1 MSDISKIEKL
11 YSRFAVD
18 FLGEIKSDEF
28 YAYFDNMLRSG
39 TANIALSEK
48 YVERRIDLRWVEA
61 IEQTIIPLDNII
73 RDPNRYIKNIEE
85 IVPIEMARGISTEA
99 VRHLATHTNMI
110 AKVENGNVT
119 PQKILNI
126 VKEESFDTYENR
138 FIYTLLFKLEYFL
151 DKRLQ
156 TLMSG
161 SKVADKYEI
170 KMDGSCS
177 AGHDEISYA
186 FSMNYSTPHVE
197 VSGEELAV
205 GADVSNLTSL
215 QRIERLRKILYTF
228 KESVLIKS
236 LKDCAMVRP
245 PLTMTNVLTKNQNFR
260 RCVDLWGF
268 IERYE
273 EVGFDVNVVE
283 RTTEPSEQYISNLF
297 AMAALQYV
305 VMKKNV
311 SYKTEDIGDYA
322 ERRAQTSPNV
332 KTSIEE
338 IIDSYDLEIDEIRRI
353 FLTEIDRKKKKRQAE
368 FAKVRDILKR
378 AIDTD
383 TEYIAK
389 QNQTRAKRLEREAIR
404 AQKEREKFEREER
417 KRLEQERIAREEAER
432 AARKEAERAAREE
445 AERIAREEAERIA
458 REEAERAAREEAERI
473 AREEAERIAR
483 EEAERVAR
491 EEAERIAC
499 EEAERAARE
508 EAERIA
514 REEAERKA
522 TAEGSTVDAKKK
534 SFLASVLV
542 KKRNKSK
549 PKEERVGVADT
560 VTETVDADRP
570 SVVTEQARVQF
581 ANLDEITQN
590 NGIKV
595 QAKQQPPKPQKHV
608 YDGSRKK
615 NRKKARE
622 KRKQMKSSVTK

>member
-1 MSDISKIEKL
+1 MADISKIEKL

-39 TANIALSEK
+39 SANIALSEK
-48 YVERRIDLRWVEA
+48 YVERKIDLRWVEA

-161 SKVADKYEI
+161 SKMADKYEI

-177 AGHDEISYA
+177 AGHDEITYA

-197 VSGEELAV
+197 VTGENLAV

-228 KESVLIKS
+228 KQSPLIKS

-260 RCVDLWGF
+260 KCVDLWGF

-283 RTTEPSEQYISNLF
+283 RTAEPSEQYISDLF

-311 SYKTEDIGDYA
+311 SHKAEDIGNYA
-322 ERRAQTSPNV
+322 ERRTQTSPNV
-332 KTSIEE
+332 KTSIED
-338 IIDSYDLEIDEIRRI
+338 IIESYDLEIDEIRRI
-353 FLTEIDRKKKKRQAE
+353 FLTEIEKKKKKRQAE
-368 FAKVRDILKR
+368 FAKARDILKR

-383 TEYIAK
+383 TAFIAK
-389 QNQTRAKRLEREAIR
+389 QNQTRAKRLEREMIK
-404 AQKEREKFEREER
+404 AQKERERLERIEK
-417 KRLEQERIAREEAER
+417 KRLEQER
-432 AARKEAERAAREE
+432 KAREE

-458 REEAERAAREEAERI
+458 REEAERKAREEAERI
-473 AREEAERIAR
+473 AREEADRK
-483 EEAERVAR
+483 
-491 EEAERIAC
+491 
-499 EEAERAARE
+499 ARE

-522 TAEGSTVDAKKK
+522 REEAERIAREEAERKAREEAERIAAEKAAKEAKKK
-534 SFLASVLV
+534 AFLSGVFAKKKASSEPKKEKADSVSAKAETTEAV
-542 KKRNKSK
+542 KPDATAQNS
-549 PKEERVGVADT
+549 T
-560 VTETVDADRP
+560 VNTTEKA
-570 SVVTEQARVQF
+570 
-581 ANLDEITQN
+581 
-590 NGIKV
+590 
-595 QAKQQPPKPQKHV
+595 QPPKVQQKKHV

-615 NRKKARE
+615 DRRKARE
-622 KRKQMKSSVTK
+622 KRKQRNSKVAK